1 MAVKRIPLEL
11 ESVRVALTINLVLE
25 AIGQEIGSDL
35 EQIQKRVEE
44 E

>member
-1 MAVKRIPLEL
+1 MAVKRMGREL
-11 ESVRVALTINLVLE
+11 ASVRVALTINLVLE
-25 AIGQEIGSDL
+25 AIGQEIGLDL